1 MLGHSRLSSLAMSR
15 ASSQRCSLSP
25 RCPCQAITHIRSP
38 TSPQC
43 DEKRSDRATGSP
55 PAILGLKCST
65 SGPPNCQPH
74 LKLVIRDKV
83 PLSSGPCA
91 WPGGSQDARHARGVR
106 QHGCSE
112 LQVSR
117 NVRHEAEQLVL
128 AAARQCWLCCRHQ
141 SLTAATAR
149 AKRPLAVTCR
159 TISLPFRDRPQTWVR
174 PRKSKVVPS
183 VSGWRAPCNLF
194 PERRPR
200 SDIWRSN
207 QILSASAI
215 APDRARSA

>member
-128 AAARQCWLCCRHQ
+128 AAARQCWFRSGDHARIFGAPIKSCPRQQLRR
-141 SLTAATAR
+141 TA
-149 AKRPLAVTCR
+149 L
-159 TISLPFRDRPQTWVR
+159 D
-174 PRKSKVVPS
+174 
-183 VSGWRAPCNLF
+183 
-194 PERRPR
+194 PR
-200 SDIWRSN
+200 SHPNSWSHCGPEGAVS
-207 QILSASAI
+207 LS
-215 APDRARSA
+215 